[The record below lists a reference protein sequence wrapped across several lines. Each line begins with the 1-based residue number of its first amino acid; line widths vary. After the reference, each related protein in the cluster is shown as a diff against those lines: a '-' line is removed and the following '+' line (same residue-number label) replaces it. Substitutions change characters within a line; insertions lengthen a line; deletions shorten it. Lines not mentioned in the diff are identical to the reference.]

1 MGAPDFRFD
10 QESHT
15 YWLDGVQ
22 IDGVTSM
29 LKDMEDLSSIPPA
42 ILARK
47 AALGTAVHCA
57 TELDDQGLLD
67 EDTVHEEVCG
77 YLKGWRLFKREH
89 KVEFISIEQK
99 LAHRRMRYAGTVD
112 RVMKVDGERG
122 VWDIKTRL
130 QIPPAVGIQ
139 LAAYN
144 ELVREN
150 GIADRRY
157 KLENRAIQLKPD
169 GTYQIHRFN
178 HEEHYAA
185 WIALLTL
192 RNWRKSHERT

>member
-29 LKDMEDLSSIPPA
+29 LKDMEDLSSIPTE

-47 AALGTAVHCA
+47 AALGTAVHYA

-67 EDTVHEEVCG
+67 EDTVHEEVRG
-77 YLKGWRLFKREH
+77 YLEGWRLFKREH

-130 QIPPAVGIQ
+130 QIPPAVGVQ

-150 GIADRRY
+150 GIADRRH

-169 GTYQIHRFN
+169 GTYQIYRFN

>member
-1 MGAPDFRFD
+1 MGAPEFRFD
-10 QESHT
+10 PESHT
-15 YWLDGVQ
+15 YWLGGVQ

-29 LKDMEDLSSIPPA
+29 LKGMEDLSSIPPA

-47 AALGTAVHCA
+47 AALGTAVHYA
-57 TELDDQGLLD
+57 TELDDQGQLD
-67 EDTVHEEVCG
+67 EDTVHEEVLG
-77 YLKGWRLFKREH
+77 YLNGWRLFKREH
-89 KVEFISIEQK
+89 EVEFISIEQK

-112 RVMKVDGERG
+112 RVMKVDSERG

-130 QIPPAVGIQ
+130 EIPPVVGIQ

-150 GIADRRY
+150 GIADRRH

-185 WIALLTL
+185 WVALLTI

>member
-1 MGAPDFRFD
+1 VGAPEFRFD
-10 QESHT
+10 PESHT
-15 YWLDGVQ
+15 YWLGGVQ

-29 LKDMEDLSSIPPA
+29 LKGMEDLSSIPPA

-47 AALGTAVHCA
+47 AALGTAVHYA
-57 TELDDQGLLD
+57 TELDDQGQLD
-67 EDTVHEEVCG
+67 EDTVHEEVLG
-77 YLKGWRLFKREH
+77 YLNGWRLFKREH
-89 KVEFISIEQK
+89 EVEFISIEQK

-112 RVMKVDGERG
+112 RVMKVDSERG

-130 QIPPAVGIQ
+130 EIPPVVGIQ

-150 GIADRRY
+150 GIADRRH

-169 GTYQIHRFN
+169 GTYQIHRFS

-192 RNWRKSHERT
+192 RNWRKNHECT

>member
-47 AALGTAVHCA
+47 AALGTAVHYA

-67 EDTVHEEVCG
+67 EDTVHEEVRG
-77 YLKGWRLFKREH
+77 YLEGWRMFKREH
-89 KVEFISIEQK
+89 EVKFISIEQK
-99 LAHRRMRYAGTVD
+99 LAHCRMRYAGTVD

-122 VWDIKTRL
+122 VWDIKCRL
-130 QIPPAVGIQ
+130 EIPPSVGIQ

-150 GIADRRY
+150 CLVDRRY
-157 KLENRAIQLKPD
+157 KLANHAIQLKPD
-169 GTYQIHRFN
+169 GTYQIHSFN

-185 WIALLTL
+185 WVALLTL
-192 RNWRKSHERT
+192 RNWRKNHERT

>member
-29 LKDMEDLSSIPPA
+29 LKDMEDLSSIPTE

-47 AALGTAVHCA
+47 AALGTAVHYA

-67 EDTVHEEVCG
+67 EDTVHEEVRG
-77 YLKGWRLFKREH
+77 YLEGWRLFKREH
-89 KVEFISIEQK
+89 KVELISIEQN

-130 QIPPAVGIQ
+130 EIPPVVGVQ
-139 LAAYN
+139 L
-144 ELVREN
+144 EI
-150 GIADRRY
+150 G
-157 KLENRAIQLKPD
+157 RA
-169 GTYQIHRFN
+169 HV
-178 HEEHYAA
+178 
-185 WIALLTL
+185 
-192 RNWRKSHERT
+192 

>member
-1 MGAPDFRFD
+1 MGAPEFRFD
-10 QESHT
+10 PESHT
-15 YWLDGVQ
+15 YWLGGVQ

-29 LKDMEDLSSIPPA
+29 LKGMEDLSSIPPA

-47 AALGTAVHCA
+47 AALGTAVHYA
-57 TELDDQGLLD
+57 TELDDQGQLD
-67 EDTVHEEVCG
+67 EDTVHEEVLG
-77 YLKGWRLFKREH
+77 YLNGWRLFKQEH
-89 KVEFISIEQK
+89 EVEFISIEQK

-112 RVMKVDGERG
+112 RVMKVDSERG

-130 QIPPAVGIQ
+130 EIPPVVGIQ

-150 GIADRRY
+150 GIADRRH
-157 KLENRAIQLKPD
+157 KLENRAIQLKPE
-169 GTYQIHRFN
+169 GAYQIHRFN

-185 WIALLTL
+185 WIALLTI
-192 RNWRKSHERT
+192 RNWRNSHERT

>member
-29 LKDMEDLSSIPPA
+29 LKDMEDLSSIPTE

-47 AALGTAVHCA
+47 AALGTAVHYA

-67 EDTVHEEVCG
+67 EDTVHEEVRG
-77 YLKGWRLFKREH
+77 YLEGWRLFKREH
-89 KVEFISIEQK
+89 KVELISIEQK

-130 QIPPAVGIQ
+130 QIPPAVGVQ

-150 GIADRRY
+150 GIADRRH

-169 GTYQIHRFN
+169 GTYQIYRFN

>member
-29 LKDMEDLSSIPPA
+29 LKDMEDLSSIPTE

-47 AALGTAVHCA
+47 AALGTAVHYA

-67 EDTVHEEVCG
+67 EDTVHEEVRG
-77 YLKGWRLFKREH
+77 YLEGWRLFKREH
-89 KVEFISIEQK
+89 KVELISIEQK

-130 QIPPAVGIQ
+130 QIPPAVGVQ

-150 GIADRRY
+150 GIADRRH